1 MGKYIPKTASARE
14 LQTQYRKLLNE
25 VKETH
30 EPIVIMSN
38 NKQEAVIIDIDTYE
52 RLREVERKQEKLE
65 LLEAIKEYEKD
76 KKEGKLITLNP
87 GDLLKWMNE
96 SDTH

>member
-65 LLEAIKEYEKD
+65 LMQRAKPIKDFYNNFFYLVWVMVIGWHTAEEK
-76 KKEGKLITLNP
+76 
-87 GDLLKWMNE
+87 M
-96 SDTH
+96 